1 MKKVFVS
8 AIIAAAGGGVRMGGV
23 CKPLLRL
30 GNTSVFER
38 VLKVFTDS
46 ALIDEV
52 ICVCGGDERFE
63 DIVSRPW
70 NGKPVRIVQ
79 GGSERHISV
88 YNGIA
93 ATDPSCSVVCIH
105 DCARPFVTEKLIELA
120 VNTAAK
126 KGAACI
132 SSPVTDTIKFNAGE
146 NCIKTPERSRLFAV
160 QTPQAFIKDVYL
172 ASYAAAAKA
181 RGPAPTDETTMAE
194 KAGFKVEY
202 IMYEG
207 LNMKL
212 TTPSDH
218 RLAEAYVRLC
228 DES

>member
-160 QTPQAFIKDVYL
+160 QTPQAFHAELISGALTRAV
-172 ASYAAAAKA
+172 S
-181 RGPAPTDETTMAE
+181 GQMQMTDDCSAVEAM
-194 KAGFKVEY
+194 GVKVWLTHGSEEN
-202 IMYEG
+202 I
-207 LNMKL
+207 KL
-212 TTPSDH
+212 TTPIDFEVAAAILKA
-218 RLAEAYVRLC
+218 RGEAF
-228 DES
+228 

>member
-1 MKKVFVS
+1 MS

-93 ATDPSCSVVCIH
+93 ATDPSLLMNT
-105 DCARPFVTEKLIELA
+105 DTDTEKSFVEQDGLGVTRSMMDYYA
-120 VNTAAK
+120 VSMAVMMKFRWPTTIQAVLT
-126 KGAACI
+126 
-132 SSPVTDTIKFNAGE
+132 PV
-146 NCIKTPERSRLFAV
+146 R
-160 QTPQAFIKDVYL
+160 
-172 ASYAAAAKA
+172 
-181 RGPAPTDETTMAE
+181 
-194 KAGFKVEY
+194 
-202 IMYEG
+202 
-207 LNMKL
+207 
-212 TTPSDH
+212 
-218 RLAEAYVRLC
+218 
-228 DES
+228 